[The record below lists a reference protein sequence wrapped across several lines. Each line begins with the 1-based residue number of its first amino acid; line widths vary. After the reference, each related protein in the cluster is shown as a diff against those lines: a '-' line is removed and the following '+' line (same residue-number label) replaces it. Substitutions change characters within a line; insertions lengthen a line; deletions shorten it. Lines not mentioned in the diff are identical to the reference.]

1 MPGRRRADAVAVAAK
16 VALSPAALADSE
28 QLSQLHQQQ
37 ASQIEL
43 DLQQHVLAALQSERD
58 LAQADRV
65 HYATLYEQAPAG
77 YMSVDVAGRI
87 VRANQAAAALLDLR
101 REDLAGLPLEHFA
114 SAASRP
120 RLRRFVANLFAN
132 GARAVLE
139 LPLAP
144 PAKPGQ
150 DQGQGQGQ
158 GRAPRRLRIEANL
171 DAVAQRGR
179 LILTDFGTVSQRDAA
194 RLRAFDVLDNLGEGV
209 LVCDGAQRIMAVNPA
224 FTRLTGYP
232 AEDVL
237 GRSPRFLL
245 RPGAA
250 QHYAAAVQALRRGCR
265 WQGEPEG
272 RRRDGSRYVASLSLT
287 AVYDDDGGID
297 YFIAVFSDITA
308 RRQAE
313 TALRTLSGELDAR
326 VVQRTAELAAA
337 NQRLLEEVEQH
348 KRTAEQLQRSR
359 AQLSRLAAHQE
370 TVREEERQRV
380 ARDIHDELGQNL
392 LALRIEMTQ
401 LRGRTGA
408 AGGRLRQR
416 VELAMEN
423 LDATIRSVRGI
434 MNELRPAVLDLG
446 LWAALEWQVQ
456 QFRRRSGLA
465 CTLVLPPEAQ
475 DSPWSSPLPAPL
487 QMALFRNL
495 QESLA
500 NVRQHAQASAVLVQ
514 LAQTASSLTLSI
526 SDDGVGLKPGRD
538 QNHNQDQC
546 ADGDGFGLI
555 AMEQRM
561 AALGGQLRIDTPPA
575 GRGCRLTLSFDL

>member
-1 MPGRRRADAVAVAAK
+1 MPGRRRADALAAK
-16 VALSPAALADSE
+16 ATLSPTALADSE
-28 QLSQLHQQQ
+28 QLRQWHQQQ

-65 HYATLYEQAPAG
+65 HYATLYDQSPAG
-77 YMSVDVAGRI
+77 YLSLDADGRI
-87 VRANQAAAALLDLR
+87 VRANQAAAMLLEQRHD
-101 REDLAGLPLEHFA
+101 DLAGLPLEYFA
-114 SAASRP
+114 SPAARP
-120 RLRRFVANLFAN
+120 RLRRFVANLFAS

-144 PAKPGQ
+144 PPKPGQ
-150 DQGQGQGQ
+150 VP

-171 DAVAQRGR
+171 DAVARRGR
-179 LILTDFGTVSQRDAA
+179 LILTDLGTVGRRDAA
-194 RLRAFDVLDNLGEGV
+194 RLRAFEVLDNLGEGV
-209 LVCDGAQRIMAVNPA
+209 LVCDRAQRIVAVNPA

-250 QHYAAAVQALRRGCR
+250 RHYAAAVQALRRGCR
-265 WQGEPEG
+265 WLGEPEG
-272 RRRDGSRYVASLSLT
+272 RRRDGSRFVASLSLT
-287 AVYDDDGGID
+287 AVYDDDGAID
-297 YFIAVFSDITA
+297 YFIAVFSDISA

-313 TALRTLSGELDAR
+313 TALRALSGELDAR
-326 VVQRTAELAAA
+326 VVLRTTELAAA
-337 NQRLLEEVEQH
+337 NQRLLEEVDQH
-348 KRTAEQLQRSR
+348 KRTAAQLQRSR

-401 LRGRTGA
+401 LQGRTGP

-416 VELAMEN
+416 VDLALEN

-446 LWAALEWQVQ
+446 LSAALEWQVQ
-456 QFRRRSGLA
+456 QFRHRSGIA
-465 CTLVLPPEAQ
+465 CALELPPEAQ
-475 DSPWSSPLPAPL
+475 VPSLPAPL

-495 QESLA
+495 QEALV
-500 NVRQHAQASAVLVQ
+500 NVRRHAQASAVRVQ
-514 LAQTASSLTLSI
+514 LAQTTSSLTLSI
-526 SDDGVGLKPGRD
+526 SDDGVGLDPARR
-538 QNHNQDQC
+538 

-561 AALGGQLRIDTPPA
+561 AALGGRLLIDTPPS

>member
-1 MPGRRRADAVAVAAK
+1 MPGRDRADADAVAVK
-16 VALSPAALADSE
+16 VKLSPTALADSE
-28 QLSQLHQQQ
+28 QLRQWHQQQ

-114 SAASRP
+114 SAAARP
-120 RLRRFVANLFAN
+120 RLRRFVANLFAS

-144 PAKPGQ
+144 PSKPG
-150 DQGQGQGQ
+150 QGQGQGQ

-194 RLRAFDVLDNLGEGV
+194 RLRAFEVLDNLGEGV
-209 LVCDGAQRIMAVNPA
+209 LVCDGAQRIVAVNPA

-313 TALRTLSGELDAR
+313 TALRALSGELDAR

-337 NQRLLEEVEQH
+337 NQQLLEEVEQH
-348 KRTAEQLQRSR
+348 KRTAAQLQRSR

-401 LRGRTGA
+401 LQGRTGR
-408 AGGRLRQR
+408 AGGPLRQR
-416 VELAMEN
+416 VELALEN

-456 QFRRRSGLA
+456 QFCRRSGLA
-465 CTLVLPPEAQ
+465 CALQLPPESQ
-475 DSPWSSPLPAPL
+475 DSPLSLSLPAPL

-495 QESLA
+495 QEALV
-500 NVRQHAQASAVLVQ
+500 NVRRHAQASAVVVQ

-526 SDDGVGLKPGRD
+526 SDDGIGLKPNRD
-538 QNHNQDQC
+538 PDRDQC

-561 AALGGQLRIDTPPA
+561 AALGGRLLIDTPPT

>member
-1 MPGRRRADAVAVAAK
+1 MPGRDRADAVAVK
-16 VALSPAALADSE
+16 VKLSPTALADSE
-28 QLSQLHQQQ
+28 QLRQLHQQQ

-43 DLQQHVLAALQSERD
+43 DLQQHVLAGLQSERD

-114 SAASRP
+114 SAAARP
-120 RLRRFVANLFAN
+120 RLRRFVANLFAS

-150 DQGQGQGQ
+150 GQGQGQ
-158 GRAPRRLRIEANL
+158 DRAPRRLRIEANL

-194 RLRAFDVLDNLGEGV
+194 RLRAFEVLDNLGEGV
-209 LVCDGAQRIMAVNPA
+209 LVCDSAQRIVSVNPA

-297 YFIAVFSDITA
+297 YFIAVFSDISA

-313 TALRTLSGELDAR
+313 IALRALSGELDAR

-337 NQRLLEEVEQH
+337 NQQLLEEVEQH
-348 KRTAEQLQRSR
+348 KRTAAQLQRSR

-416 VELAMEN
+416 VELALEN
-423 LDATIRSVRGI
+423 LDAIICSVRGI

-465 CTLVLPPEAQ
+465 CTLVLPPEVQ
-475 DSPWSSPLPAPL
+475 DSSLPLPLPAPL
-487 QMALFRNL
+487 QIALFRNL
-495 QESLA
+495 QEALV

-526 SDDGVGLKPGRD
+526 SDDGVGLKPNRD
-538 QNHNQDQC
+538 QNPDPDQC

-561 AALGGQLRIDTPPA
+561 AALGGRLLIDTPPA